1 MNLVEQLEKVNSI
14 NIDTEVIEEKQTIGL
29 LIYSIYYL
37 YNEFYDFFNITDSPY
52 DNIKTLIRTNM
63 YAINE
68 GADKIMTFY
77 MINKYNFKSNSK
89 FKETYE
95 LFLEQVK
102 KNENALK
109 EYANFNI
116 YMTANEKFKKYEMG
130 GNFS

>member
-1 MNLVEQLEKVNSI
+1 MYTHKDEVETYFLLICFFCLFI
-14 NIDTEVIEEKQTIGL
+14 NINAFII
-29 LIYSIYYL
+29 
-37 YNEFYDFFNITDSPY
+37 NITSS
-52 DNIKTLIRTNM
+52 
-63 YAINE
+63 
-68 GADKIMTFY
+68 
-77 MINKYNFKSNSK
+77 SNSK